1 MKKIKS
7 LIQLLIVVML
17 LGSLNIAYAQEDIM
31 PLAEVQQGMMGI
43 AKTVI
48 TGTTMEEFRV
58 EVLGIVAG
66 NGSSVGDMIL
76 VRTSGSVIERTGGV
90 AQGMSGSPVY
100 IEGRLVGAIA
110 RGWALS
116 DQRIAMVTPIESM
129 LKIFAN
135 MERQET
141 VDRENRE
148 RENALRLEQ
157 VRKRV
162 AEELQKDSQ
171 KAIIANDAKENME
184 NKTDVVDDKLATN
197 NEPVENQESKT
208 VLVKENESEK
218 VVEAEKGENIKVET
232 AQVEYEITEKTSDE
246 QVEKTSKE
254 PTEQKEPSKE
264 VVNKSTPLSVSG
276 FTTNSLEFLTEKLKK
291 HDMVP
296 YTADL
301 GGKAFNS
308 SGVEIQ
314 GGSAVALL
322 LTTGDVSM
330 GASGTVTMVE
340 EDKIL
345 AFGHEFM
352 RRGDIEYFMAEAV
365 PVAVLPSINA
375 GQRITNIGKVIGTF
389 KQDRTN
395 GLAGRLGEVTASIPI
410 RISLKDLTTGK
421 TENVSVRMVRDE
433 ILVPLISEAV
443 LFNAIDILTDR
454 IGHGTAKVSINV
466 TGDLPDNKEISHSNM
481 YYSPTSVA
489 SLATAELGVAMDML
503 MNNRFQKINVNAIS
517 VDVEVVGEALVN
529 KIIGASTKTTKAKPG
544 DIVTIEITSSTYRG
558 ENIVEKLDYMI
569 PKDYKE
575 DKANLLI
582 RGGASIAWVQALLE
596 QQQKEQGLLK
606 REIDKNKTLSQYI
619 DEFNKMDSNNV
630 VVIDILP
637 TANKLTQKQME
648 KMAKEMTE
656 SAMTQQ
662 ANIPSLLFGSPN
674 KKSYPVNYIVNG
686 DTRLTIEIEKEKI

>member
-7 LIQLLIVVML
+7 LIQLLTLVIL
-17 LGSLNIAYAQEDIM
+17 LGSMNICYAREDIM
-31 PLAEVQQGMMGI
+31 PLSEVQQGMTGVV
-43 AKTVI
+43 KTVI
-48 TGTTMEEFRV
+48 TGTTMEEFAV

-76 VRTSGSVIERTGGV
+76 VRTSGSLIERTGGV
-90 AQGMSGSPVY
+90 VQGMSGSPVY
-100 IEGRLVGAIA
+100 IQGKLVGAIA

-116 DQRIAMVTPIESM
+116 DPKIVMVTPIENM
-129 LKIFAN
+129 IKILEH
-135 MERQET
+135 MEHQEI
-141 VDRENRE
+141 VARENRA
-148 RENALRLEQ
+148 RENALRLEN

-162 AEELQKDSQ
+162 AEELQKSEL
-171 KAIIANDAKENME
+171 KIA
-184 NKTDVVDDKLATN
+184 TIN
-197 NEPVENQESKT
+197 NAAAEE
-208 VLVKENESEK
+208 VKEEPINKDKDESAEKKPVASTEVVESEQDK
-218 VVEAEKGENIKVET
+218 VV
-232 AQVEYEITEKTSDE
+232 TEKTTTES
-246 QVEKTSKE
+246 VEKK
-254 PTEQKEPSKE
+254 TEEENGEKRVSTTAEQEKTEK
-264 VVNKSTPLSVSG
+264 VIVNKSTPLSVSG